1 MKKTSKLALISLLA
15 AISLTACG
23 GKESSKPSS
32 TPTNNT
38 GNSQTPS
45 KPSTPTN
52 NTGNSQTPSK
62 PSTPSTP
69 APKPSY
75 AITATEG
82 EGYKVEGLPETAKE
96 GETVTFTLT
105 LDQGKEADSVK
116 VGDVDCTLNDD
127 GSYSFTMPGEAV
139 NVAVTVKNK
148 KFKINSIYFDSGMS
162 YYNPTLSFNVGD
174 EFEFGQKV
182 DFTLSSASSSFYAST
197 LGREAIFIN
206 DEVIDLGSLGLSGSV
221 TTVDN
226 LSFTMPA
233 EDVDIY
239 VMPKAVDMTS
249 GDADKRINK
258 IVIDE
263 APSGIKVFSSEK
275 FLYDSTYNY
284 VFNSL
289 YVARTDSYI
298 VTKVSY
304 KADNVSEWTEL
315 ALSMTW
321 TDNISFISLSNL
333 NRGTVTGDL
342 HLKIEGKKVASH
354 KLTIVNGDVVTFNK
368 QPAATYVE
376 GDPVSLSFTGVDA
389 NKVIKYDIQG
399 ATNTAYS
406 TDTNIQFNMPGN
418 DVTITFSATDKGKIT
433 FETIEGVESAVAKD
447 SSYSSFANEITS
459 AYPGAILYVFATP
472 KAGYTITAAYIN
484 GDKEHKVTMG
494 NYDTCFKLT
503 MPESG
508 DALIGFEVE
517 KNGSINIENTVGKD
531 ETITEVKYYSSSY
544 ASSTSEKT
552 YNGFGANADVY
563 MFVKVK
569 DGYSLGD
576 ATITN
581 NGTKTTCKL
590 TNSYNGSYYNFKMP
604 SDGSD
609 VSININVIKNG
620 TITVQVDS
628 TYVESTSLSKSNYSS
643 DNLANNAIGAGET
656 FYVFVK
662 MKEDASGYSLGQAQ
676 IQGKDDTAVDVQENY
691 GNTYYQFTMP
701 SDGSDVTIVISMV
714 KNGNITIAENADV
727 SESKISTGASWLQ
740 DASKANDFAPG
751 KKFYILAKP
760 VDGKL
765 VTKASMSDGTE
776 FKATEVEATYNYGDG
791 FSYFKFTMPK
801 NGVANISFTTADAKK
816 VTFDTVDGLTFSF
829 PSGATSG
836 TSFAVGEKVQVMAT
850 ANYGYTVKSLAIKD
864 HADVQVDKK
873 TDDNG
878 NTYYEFI
885 MPDYDV
891 TLTGS
896 VEASQVVTI
905 SVLGTK
911 MPSKAYA
918 VTIYVDGV
926 SSAPS
931 YSYNSG
937 KTDVS
942 MTWIV
947 GDTLTFTYTTSGCR
961 TDDDIYI
968 VITKTDG
975 SVKEIQMSAGSFN
988 YTATATLEADWSSI
1002 YFSVGSTLTTK

>member
-23 GKESSKPSS
+23 GSESSKPS
-32 TPTNNT
+32 
-38 GNSQTPS
+38 
-45 KPSTPTN
+45 STPTN

-75 AITATEG
+75 AITVTEG

-116 VGDVDCTLNDD
+116 AGDVDCTLNDD

-182 DFTLSSASSSFYAST
+182 DFTLSATNSNFYAST
-197 LGREAIFIN
+197 LGREAIYIN
-206 DEVIDLGSLGLSGSV
+206 DEVIDLGSLGLSNQV

-233 EDVDIY
+233 KDVDIY

-263 APSGIKVFSSEK
+263 APSEIKVFSSEK

-321 TDNISFISLSNL
+321 TDNISYISLSNL

-354 KLTIVNGDVVTFNK
+354 KLTIVNGDVVTFTK

-389 NKVIKYDIQG
+389 DKVIKYDIQG
-399 ATNTAYS
+399 AENTAYS

-433 FETIEGVESAVAKD
+433 FETVEGVESAVAKD
-447 SSYSSFANEITS
+447 SAYSYYANEITS
-459 AYPGAILYVFATP
+459 AYPGAILYVYATP

-581 NGTKTTCKL
+581 NGTKITCKL

-609 VSININVIKNG
+609 VSININVIQNG

-662 MKEDASGYSLGQAQ
+662 MKEDVSGYSLGQAQ

-714 KNGNITIAENADV
+714 KNGNITIAENAGV

-740 DASKANDFAPG
+740 DASKTDDFAPG

-801 NGVANISFTTADAKK
+801 TGVANISFTTADAKK

-850 ANYGYTVKSLAIKD
+850 ASYGYTVKSLAIKD

-918 VTIYVDGV
+918 VTINVNGV

-931 YSYNSG
+931 YSYYDSG

-942 MTWIV
+942 ITWIV
-947 GDTLTFTYTTSGCR
+947 GDSLSFTYTTSDYR
-961 TDDDIYI
+961 TDDDMYV

-975 SVKEIQMSAGSFN
+975 SVKEVQMSGGSFN
-988 YTATATLEADWSSI
+988 YSATATLEADWASI

>member
-23 GKESSKPSS
+23 GNESSKPSS

-38 GNSQTPS
+38 GNSQTP
-45 KPSTPTN
+45 T
-52 NTGNSQTPSK
+52 K

-69 APKPSY
+69 EPKPSY

-82 EGYKVEGLPETAKE
+82 EGYKIEGLPETAKE
-96 GETVTFTLT
+96 GETVTFTLA

-116 VGDVDCTLNDD
+116 AGDVDCTLNDD

-162 YYNPTLSFNVGD
+162 YYNPTLSFSVGD

-182 DFTLSSASSSFYAST
+182 DFTLSAASSDFYAST
-197 LGREAIFIN
+197 LGREAIYIN
-206 DEVIDLGSLGLSGSV
+206 DAVIDLGSLGLSGSV

-321 TDNISFISLSNL
+321 TDNISFISLINL

-354 KLTIVNGDVVTFNK
+354 KLTIVNGDVVTFAK

-376 GDPVSLSFTGVDA
+376 GDSVSLSFTGVDA

-399 ATNTAYS
+399 AENTASS
-406 TDTNIQFNMPGN
+406 TATNIIFEMPGN

-447 SSYSSFANEITS
+447 SAYSYYANEITS
-459 AYPGAILYVFATP
+459 AYPGAILYVYATP
-472 KAGYTITAAYIN
+472 KAGYTITAAYLN

-517 KNGSINIENTVGKD
+517 KNGSINLENKVGKD

-581 NGTKTTCKL
+581 NGTNTTCKV
-590 TNSYNGSYYNFKMP
+590 TNSYSGSYYNFK
-604 SDGSD
+604 
-609 VSININVIKNG
+609 
-620 TITVQVDS
+620 
-628 TYVESTSLSKSNYSS
+628 
-643 DNLANNAIGAGET
+643 
-656 FYVFVK
+656 
-662 MKEDASGYSLGQAQ
+662 
-676 IQGKDDTAVDVQENY
+676 
-691 GNTYYQFTMP
+691 MP

-714 KNGNITIAENADV
+714 KNGNITIAENAGV
-727 SESKISTGASWLQ
+727 SESKISNGASWLQ
-740 DASKANDFAPG
+740 DASKADDFAPG

-776 FKATEVEATYNYGDG
+776 FKATEVEATYNYADG

-801 NGVANISFTTADAKK
+801 TGVANISFTTADAKK

-850 ANYGYTVKSLAIKD
+850 AGYGYTVKSLAIKD
-864 HADVQVDKK
+864 HADVKVDKK

-878 NTYYEFI
+878 NTYYEFV

-891 TLTGS
+891 TLTGT
-896 VEASQVVTI
+896 VEAGQVVTL

-911 MPSKAYA
+911 MPSKAHA

-931 YSYNSG
+931 YSYDSG

-942 MTWIV
+942 IGWIV
-947 GDTLTFTYTTSGCR
+947 GDTLKFTYTTSDYR

-975 SVKEIQMSAGSFN
+975 SVKEIQMSAGYYN
-988 YTATATLEADWSSI
+988 YTATATLEADWASI

>member
-1 MKKTSKLALISLLA
+1 MKKTSKLAIISLLA

-23 GKESSKPSS
+23 GQESSKPSS
-32 TPTNNT
+32 IPTNNT
-38 GNSQTPS
+38 GNSQIPS
-45 KPSTPTN
+45 
-52 NTGNSQTPSK
+52 
-62 PSTPSTP
+62 
-69 APKPSY
+69 KPSY

-82 EGYKVEGLPETAKE
+82 EGYKIEGLPKTAKE

-116 VGDVDCTLNDD
+116 AGDVDCTLNDD
-127 GSYSFTMPGEAV
+127 GSYSFTMPGKAV

-162 YYNPTLSFNVGD
+162 YYSPTLSFSVGD

-182 DFTLSSASSSFYAST
+182 DFTLSATNSSFYPST
-197 LGREAIFIN
+197 LGREAIYIN
-206 DEVIDLGSLGLSGSV
+206 DEVIDLGSLGLSNQV
-221 TTVDN
+221 TIVDN

-239 VMPKAVDMTS
+239 VMPKAVDMTY

-263 APSGIKVFSSEK
+263 APSEIKVFSSEK

-354 KLTIVNGDVVTFNK
+354 KLTIVNGDVVTFTK

-399 ATNTAYS
+399 AENTASS
-406 TDTNIQFNMPGN
+406 TATNIIFEMPGN

-447 SSYSSFANEITS
+447 SSYSYYANVITS
-459 AYPGAILYVFATP
+459 ANPGDTLYVFATA

-484 GDKEHKVTMG
+484 GDKENKVTMG
-494 NYDTCFKLT
+494 TYDTCFKLT

-552 YNGFGANADVY
+552 SNGFGANADVY

-581 NGTKTTCKL
+581 NGTKTTCKV
-590 TNSYNGSYYNFKMP
+590 TNSFNGSYYNFKMP

-620 TITVQVDS
+620 TITVQADS

-662 MKEDASGYSLGQAQ
+662 MKEDVSGYSLGQAQ

-714 KNGNITIAENADV
+714 KNGNITIAENAGV

-801 NGVANISFTTADAKK
+801 TGVANISFTTADAKK
-816 VTFDTVDGLTFSF
+816 VTFDTVVGLTFSF
-829 PSGATSG
+829 RSDATSG

-850 ANYGYTVKSLAIKD
+850 AGYGYTVKSLAIKD

-891 TLTGS
+891 TLTGT
-896 VEASQVVTI
+896 VEAGQVVTL

-911 MPSKAYA
+911 MPSKAHA
-918 VTIYVDGV
+918 VTINVNGV

-931 YSYNSG
+931 YSYDSG

-942 MTWIV
+942 ITWIV
-947 GDTLTFTYTTSGCR
+947 GDTLTFTYTTIDYR
-961 TDDDIYI
+961 TDDDMYV
-968 VITKTDG
+968 VITKKDG
-975 SVKEIQMSAGSFN
+975 SVKEIQMVGGYYN
-988 YTATATLEADWSSI
+988 YSATATLEADWASI

>member
-1 MKKTSKLALISLLA
+1 MKKTSKLAIISLLA

-23 GKESSKPSS
+23 GQESSKPSS

-38 GNSQTPS
+38 GS
-45 KPSTPTN
+45 
-52 NTGNSQTPSK
+52 SQTPSK

-69 APKPSY
+69 EPKPSY

-82 EGYKVEGLPETAKE
+82 EGYKIEGLPQTAKE

-116 VGDVDCTLNDD
+116 AGDVDCTLNDD
-127 GSYSFTMPGEAV
+127 GSYSFTMPGKAV

-162 YYNPTLSFNVGD
+162 YYSPTLSFSVGD

-182 DFTLSSASSSFYAST
+182 DFSLSAANSNFYAST
-197 LGREAIFIN
+197 LGREAIYIN
-206 DEVIDLGSLGLSGSV
+206 DEVIDLGSLGLSGQL

-263 APSGIKVFSSEK
+263 APSEIKVFFSEK

-354 KLTIVNGDVVTFNK
+354 KLTIVNGDVVTFAK

-389 NKVIKYDIQG
+389 DKVIKYDIQG
-399 ATNTAYS
+399 AENTASS
-406 TDTNIQFNMPGN
+406 TATNIIFEMPGN

-447 SSYSSFANEITS
+447 SSYSYYANEITS
-459 AYPGAILYVFATP
+459 AYPGAILYVYATA

-484 GDKEHKVTMG
+484 GDKENKVTMG
-494 NYDTCFKLT
+494 TYDTCLKLT

-517 KNGSINIENTVGKD
+517 KNGSINIENKVGKD
-531 ETITEVKYYSSSY
+531 ENITEIKYYSSSY

-552 YNGFGANADVY
+552 NNGFGANADVY

-581 NGTKTTCKL
+581 SGTSTTCKV
-590 TNSYNGSYYNFKMP
+590 TNSFNGSYYNFKMP

-609 VSININVIKNG
+609 VSININVIQNG

-662 MKEDASGYSLGQAQ
+662 MKEDVSGYSLGKAQ

-714 KNGNITIAENADV
+714 KNGNITIAENAGV

-850 ANYGYTVKSLAIKD
+850 ASYGYTVKSLAIKD

-873 TDDNG
+873 IDDNG
-878 NTYYEFI
+878 NTYYEFV

-911 MPSKAYA
+911 MPSKAHA
-918 VTIYVDGV
+918 VTINVNGV

-931 YSYNSG
+931 YSYDSG

-942 MTWIV
+942 ITWIV
-947 GDTLTFTYTTSGCR
+947 GDTLKFTYTTSDYR

-975 SVKEIQMSAGSFN
+975 SVKEIQMSAGYYN
-988 YTATATLEADWSSI
+988 YTATATLEADWASI

>member
-1 MKKTSKLALISLLA
+1 MKKTSKLAIISLLA

-38 GNSQTPS
+38 GSSQTPS
-45 KPSTPTN
+45 
-52 NTGNSQTPSK
+52 
-62 PSTPSTP
+62 
-69 APKPSY
+69 KPSY

-82 EGYKVEGLPETAKE
+82 EGYKIEGLPQTAKE

-116 VGDVDCTLNDD
+116 AGDVDCTLNDD

-182 DFTLSSASSSFYAST
+182 DFTLSAANSSFYPST
-197 LGREAIFIN
+197 LGREAIYIN
-206 DEVIDLGSLGLSGSV
+206 DEVIDLGSLGLSDSV

-249 GDADKRINK
+249 GDADKRTNK

-263 APSGIKVFSSEK
+263 APSEIKVFSSEK

-304 KADNVSEWTEL
+304 KADNVAEWTEL

-354 KLTIVNGDVVTFNK
+354 KLTIVNGDVVTFAK

-399 ATNTAYS
+399 AENTASS
-406 TDTNIQFNMPGN
+406 TATNIIFEMPGN

-447 SSYSSFANEITS
+447 SSYSYYANVITS
-459 AYPGAILYVFATP
+459 ANPGDTLYVFATA

-484 GDKEHKVTMG
+484 GDKENKVTMG
-494 NYDTCFKLT
+494 TYDTCFKLT

-552 YNGFGANADVY
+552 SNGFGANADVY

-581 NGTKTTCKL
+581 NGTKTTCKV
-590 TNSYNGSYYNFKMP
+590 TNSFNGSYYNFKMP

-620 TITVQVDS
+620 TITVQADS

-662 MKEDASGYSLGQAQ
+662 MKEDVSGYSLGQAQ

-714 KNGNITIAENADV
+714 KMET
-727 SESKISTGASWLQ
+727 
-740 DASKANDFAPG
+740 
-751 KKFYILAKP
+751 
-760 VDGKL
+760 
-765 VTKASMSDGTE
+765 
-776 FKATEVEATYNYGDG
+776 
-791 FSYFKFTMPK
+791 
-801 NGVANISFTTADAKK
+801 
-816 VTFDTVDGLTFSF
+816 
-829 PSGATSG
+829 
-836 TSFAVGEKVQVMAT
+836 
-850 ANYGYTVKSLAIKD
+850 
-864 HADVQVDKK
+864 
-873 TDDNG
+873 
-878 NTYYEFI
+878 
-885 MPDYDV
+885 
-891 TLTGS
+891 
-896 VEASQVVTI
+896 
-905 SVLGTK
+905 
-911 MPSKAYA
+911 
-918 VTIYVDGV
+918 
-926 SSAPS
+926 
-931 YSYNSG
+931 
-937 KTDVS
+937 
-942 MTWIV
+942 
-947 GDTLTFTYTTSGCR
+947 
-961 TDDDIYI
+961 
-968 VITKTDG
+968 
-975 SVKEIQMSAGSFN
+975 
-988 YTATATLEADWSSI
+988 
-1002 YFSVGSTLTTK
+1002 

>member
-23 GKESSKPSS
+23 GSESSKPSS

-38 GNSQTPS
+38 GNSQTP
-45 KPSTPTN
+45 
-52 NTGNSQTPSK
+52 GK

-69 APKPSY
+69 EPKPSY

-82 EGYKVEGLPETAKE
+82 EGYKIEGLPETAKE

-116 VGDVDCTLNDD
+116 AGDVDCTLNDD

-139 NVAVTVKNK
+139 NVAITVKNK

-162 YYNPTLSFNVGD
+162 YYSPTLSFNVGD

-182 DFTLSSASSSFYAST
+182 DFTLSAANSSFYAST
-197 LGREAIFIN
+197 LGREAIYIN
-206 DEVIDLGSLGLSGSV
+206 DEVIDLGSLGLSGQV

-263 APSGIKVFSSEK
+263 APSEIKVFSSEK

-354 KLTIVNGDVVTFNK
+354 TLTIVNGDVVTFTK

-399 ATNTAYS
+399 AENTASS
-406 TDTNIQFNMPGN
+406 TATNIIFEMPGN

-447 SSYSSFANEITS
+447 SAYSYYANEITS
-459 AYPGAILYVFATP
+459 ANPGAILYVFATA

-517 KNGSINIENTVGKD
+517 KNGSINLENKVGKD

-581 NGTKTTCKL
+581 NGTNTTCKV
-590 TNSYNGSYYNFKMP
+590 TNSFNGSYYNFKMP

-609 VSININVIKNG
+609 VSININVIQNG
-620 TITVQVDS
+620 TITVQADS

-662 MKEDASGYSLGQAQ
+662 MKEDVSGYSLGQAQ

-714 KNGNITIAENADV
+714 KNGNITIAENAGV
-727 SESKISTGASWLQ
+727 SEFKISTGASWSQ
-740 DASKANDFAPG
+740 DASKADDFAPG

-776 FKATEVEATYNYGDG
+776 FKATEVEATYNFDDG

-850 ANYGYTVKSLAIKD
+850 ASYGYTVKSLAIKD

-873 TDDNG
+873 TDDSG

-891 TLTGS
+891 TLTGT
-896 VEASQVVTI
+896 VEAGQVVSI

-911 MPSKAYA
+911 MPSKAHA
-918 VTIYVDGV
+918 VTINVDGV

-931 YSYNSG
+931 YSYASG

-942 MTWIV
+942 IGWIV
-947 GDTLTFTYTTSGCR
+947 GDTLKFTYTTSDYR

-975 SVKEIQMSAGSFN
+975 SVKEVQMSAGYYN
-988 YTATATLEADWSSI
+988 YTATATLEADWASI

>member
-45 KPSTPTN
+45 KPSTP
-52 NTGNSQTPSK
+52 STPAPK

-105 LDQGKEADSVK
+105 LDQGKEVDSVK
-116 VGDVDCTLNDD
+116 AGDVDCTLNDD

-182 DFTLSSASSSFYAST
+182 DFTLSAAGSNFYAST

-354 KLTIVNGDVVTFNK
+354 KLTIVNGDVVTFTK

-399 ATNTAYS
+399 AENTAYS
-406 TDTNIQFNMPGN
+406 TATNIQFNMPGN
-418 DVTITFSATDKGKIT
+418 DVTIIFSATDKGKIT

-447 SSYSSFANEITS
+447 SAYSYYANEITS
-459 AYPGAILYVFATP
+459 ANPGAILYVYATP

-484 GDKEHKVTMG
+484 GDKENKVTMG

-581 NGTKTTCKL
+581 NGTETTCKV

-714 KNGNITIAENADV
+714 KNGNITIAENAGV
-727 SESKISTGASWLQ
+727 SESKISTGASWSQ
-740 DASKANDFAPG
+740 DASKADDFAPG

-918 VTIYVDGV
+918 VTINVNGV

-931 YSYNSG
+931 YSYYDSG

-942 MTWIV
+942 ITWIV
-947 GDTLTFTYTTSGCR
+947 GDSLSFTYTTSDYR
-961 TDDDIYI
+961 TDDDMYV

-975 SVKEIQMSAGSFN
+975 TVKEVQMTAGYYN
-988 YTATATLEADWSSI
+988 YSATATLEADWASI

>member
-1 MKKTSKLALISLLA
+1 M
-15 AISLTACG
+15 
-23 GKESSKPSS
+23 
-32 TPTNNT
+32 
-38 GNSQTPS
+38 
-45 KPSTPTN
+45 
-52 NTGNSQTPSK
+52 
-62 PSTPSTP
+62 
-69 APKPSY
+69 
-75 AITATEG
+75 
-82 EGYKVEGLPETAKE
+82 
-96 GETVTFTLT
+96 
-105 LDQGKEADSVK
+105 
-116 VGDVDCTLNDD
+116 
-127 GSYSFTMPGEAV
+127 
-139 NVAVTVKNK
+139 
-148 KFKINSIYFDSGMS
+148 
-162 YYNPTLSFNVGD
+162 
-174 EFEFGQKV
+174 
-182 DFTLSSASSSFYAST
+182 
-197 LGREAIFIN
+197 
-206 DEVIDLGSLGLSGSV
+206 
-221 TTVDN
+221 
-226 LSFTMPA
+226 
-233 EDVDIY
+233 
-239 VMPKAVDMTS
+239 
-249 GDADKRINK
+249 
-258 IVIDE
+258 
-263 APSGIKVFSSEK
+263 
-275 FLYDSTYNY
+275 
-284 VFNSL
+284 
-289 YVARTDSYI
+289 
-298 VTKVSY
+298 
-304 KADNVSEWTEL
+304 
-315 ALSMTW
+315 
-321 TDNISFISLSNL
+321 
-333 NRGTVTGDL
+333 
-342 HLKIEGKKVASH
+342 
-354 KLTIVNGDVVTFNK
+354 
-368 QPAATYVE
+368 
-376 GDPVSLSFTGVDA
+376 SFTGVDA
-389 NKVIKYDIQG
+389 DKVIKYDIQG
-399 ATNTAYS
+399 AENTASS
-406 TDTNIQFNMPGN
+406 TATNIIFEMPGN

-447 SSYSSFANEITS
+447 SSYSYYANVITS
-459 AYPGAILYVFATP
+459 AYPGAILYVFATA

-484 GDKEHKVTMG
+484 GDKENKVTMG

-517 KNGSINIENTVGKD
+517 KNGSINIENKVGKD
-531 ETITEVKYYSSSY
+531 ENITEIKYYSSSY

-552 YNGFGANADVY
+552 YNCFGANADVY

-581 NGTKTTCKL
+581 NGTNTTCEV
-590 TNSYNGSYYNFKMP
+590 TNSYSGSYYNFKMP

-609 VSININVIKNG
+609 VSININVIQNG

-662 MKEDASGYSLGQAQ
+662 MKEDVSGYSLGQAQ
-676 IQGKDDTAVDVQENY
+676 IKGKDDTAVDVQENY

-714 KNGNITIAENADV
+714 KNGNITIAENAGV
-727 SESKISTGASWLQ
+727 SKSKISTGASWLQ

-850 ANYGYTVKSLAIKD
+850 AGYGYTVKSLAIKG

-891 TLTGS
+891 TLTGT

-911 MPSKAYA
+911 MPGKAYA
-918 VTIYVDGV
+918 VTINVNGV

-931 YSYNSG
+931 YSYASG

-942 MTWIV
+942 ITWIV
-947 GDTLTFTYTTSGCR
+947 GDTLSFTYTTSDYR
-961 TDDDIYI
+961 TDDDIYV
-968 VITKTDG
+968 VITKKMDQLKKFKCQQVTTTTQQLLLLKLIG
-975 SVKEIQMSAGSFN
+975 LLFTSV
-988 YTATATLEADWSSI
+988 
-1002 YFSVGSTLTTK
+1002 

>member
-1 MKKTSKLALISLLA
+1 MKKTSKLAIISLLA

-23 GKESSKPSS
+23 GQESSKPSS

-38 GNSQTPS
+38 GS
-45 KPSTPTN
+45 
-52 NTGNSQTPSK
+52 SQTPSK

-69 APKPSY
+69 EPKLSY

-82 EGYKVEGLPETAKE
+82 EGYKIEGLPQTAKE
-96 GETVTFTLT
+96 GEKVTFTLT

-116 VGDVDCTLNDD
+116 AGDVDCTLNDD

-162 YYNPTLSFNVGD
+162 YYSPTLSFSVGD

-182 DFTLSSASSSFYAST
+182 DFTLSAAGSSFYAST
-197 LGREAIFIN
+197 LGREAIYIN

-249 GDADKRINK
+249 GDADKRFNK

-263 APSGIKVFSSEK
+263 APSEIKVFSSEK

-354 KLTIVNGDVVTFNK
+354 KLTIVNGDVVTFAK

-389 NKVIKYDIQG
+389 DKVIKYDIQG
-399 ATNTAYS
+399 AENTASS
-406 TDTNIQFNMPGN
+406 TATNIIFEMPGN

-447 SSYSSFANEITS
+447 SSYSYYANEITS
-459 AYPGAILYVFATP
+459 ANPGAILYVFATA

-494 NYDTCFKLT
+494 TYDTCFKLT

-517 KNGSINIENTVGKD
+517 KNGSINIENKVGKD
-531 ETITEVKYYSSSY
+531 ENITEIKYYSSSY

-552 YNGFGANADVY
+552 NNGFGANADVY

-581 NGTKTTCKL
+581 NGTSTTCKV
-590 TNSYNGSYYNFKMP
+590 TNSYSGSYYNFKMP

-609 VSININVIKNG
+609 VSININVIQNG

-662 MKEDASGYSLGQAQ
+662 MKEDVSGYSLGQAQ
-676 IQGKDDTAVDVQENY
+676 IKGKDDTAVDVQENY

-714 KNGNITIAENADV
+714 KNGNITIAENAGV

-801 NGVANISFTTADAKK
+801 NGVANISFTTADTKK

-850 ANYGYTVKSLAIKD
+850 AGYGYTVKSLAIKD

-878 NTYYEFI
+878 NTYYEFV
-885 MPDYDV
+885 MPDQDV

-918 VTIYVDGV
+918 VTINVNGV

-931 YSYNSG
+931 YSYASG

-942 MTWIV
+942 ITWIV
-947 GDTLTFTYTTSGCR
+947 GDTLTFTYTTSDYR
-961 TDDDIYI
+961 TDDDIYV

-975 SVKEIQMSAGSFN
+975 SVKEIQMSAGYYN
-988 YTATATLEADWSSI
+988 YSATATLEADWASI

>member
-1 MKKTSKLALISLLA
+1 MKKTSKLVIISLLA

-23 GKESSKPSS
+23 GNESSKPLS

-38 GNSQTPS
+38 GSSQTPS
-45 KPSTPTN
+45 KPS
-52 NTGNSQTPSK
+52 
-62 PSTPSTP
+62 
-69 APKPSY
+69 Y
-75 AITATEG
+75 AIKATEG
-82 EGYKVEGLPETAKE
+82 EGYKIEELPKTAKE

-116 VGDVDCTLNDD
+116 AGDVDCTLNDD

-182 DFTLSSASSSFYAST
+182 DFTLSAANSSFYPST
-197 LGREAIFIN
+197 LGREAIYIN
-206 DEVIDLGSLGLSGSV
+206 DEVIDLGSLGLSDSV

-249 GDADKRINK
+249 GDADKRVNK

-263 APSGIKVFSSEK
+263 APSEIKVFSSEK

-354 KLTIVNGDVVTFNK
+354 KLTIVNGDVVTFTK

-389 NKVIKYDIQG
+389 DKVIKYDIQG
-399 ATNTAYS
+399 AENTASS
-406 TDTNIQFNMPGN
+406 TATNIIFEMPGN

-447 SSYSSFANEITS
+447 SSYSYYANEITS
-459 AYPGAILYVFATP
+459 ANPGDTLYVFATA

-484 GDKEHKVTMG
+484 GDKENKVTMG
-494 NYDTCFKLT
+494 TYDTCFKLT

-517 KNGSINIENTVGKD
+517 KNGSINIENIVGKD

-552 YNGFGANADVY
+552 SNGFGANADVY

-581 NGTKTTCKL
+581 NGTKTTCKV
-590 TNSYNGSYYNFKMP
+590 TNSFNGSYYNFKMP

-620 TITVQVDS
+620 TITVQADS

-662 MKEDASGYSLGQAQ
+662 MKEDVSGYSLGQAQ

-714 KNGNITIAENADV
+714 KNGNITIAENAGV

-801 NGVANISFTTADAKK
+801 TGVANISFTTADAKK
-816 VTFDTVDGLTFSF
+816 VTFDTVVGLTFSF
-829 PSGATSG
+829 RSGATSG

-850 ANYGYTVKSLAIKD
+850 AGYGYTVKSLAIKD
-864 HADVQVDKK
+864 HADVQFDKK

-891 TLTGS
+891 TLTGT
-896 VEASQVVTI
+896 VEAGQVVTI

-911 MPSKAYA
+911 MPSKAHA
-918 VTIYVDGV
+918 VTINVNGV

-931 YSYNSG
+931 YSYDSG

-942 MTWIV
+942 ITWIV
-947 GDTLTFTYTTSGCR
+947 GDTLTFTYTTIDYR
-961 TDDDIYI
+961 TDDDMYV
-968 VITKTDG
+968 VITKKDG
-975 SVKEIQMSAGSFN
+975 SVKEIQMVGGYYN
-988 YTATATLEADWSSI
+988 YSATATLEADWASI

>member
-1 MKKTSKLALISLLA
+1 MKKTSKLAIISLLA

-23 GKESSKPSS
+23 GQESSKPSS

-45 KPSTPTN
+45 KPSTP
-52 NTGNSQTPSK
+52 
-62 PSTPSTP
+62 STPE
-69 APKPSY
+69 PKPSY

-82 EGYKVEGLPETAKE
+82 EGYKIEGLPKTAKE

-105 LDQGKEADSVK
+105 LDQGKEANSVK
-116 VGDVDCTLNDD
+116 AGDVDCTLNDD

-162 YYNPTLSFNVGD
+162 YYNPTLSFSVGD

-182 DFTLSSASSSFYAST
+182 DFTLTAANSNFYAST
-197 LGREAIFIN
+197 LGREAIYIN

-249 GDADKRINK
+249 GDADKRVNK

-263 APSGIKVFSSEK
+263 APSEIKVFSSEK

-284 VFNSL
+284 VFNNL

-354 KLTIVNGDVVTFNK
+354 KLTIVNGDVVTFAK

-389 NKVIKYDIQG
+389 DKVIKYDIQG
-399 ATNTAYS
+399 AENTASS
-406 TDTNIQFNMPGN
+406 TATNIIFEMPGN

-447 SSYSSFANEITS
+447 SAYSYNANEITS
-459 AYPGAILYVFATP
+459 AYPGAILYVYATP

-517 KNGSINIENTVGKD
+517 KNGSINLENKVGKD

-576 ATITN
+576 AIITN
-581 NGTKTTCKL
+581 NGTSTTCKV
-590 TNSYNGSYYNFKMP
+590 TNSFNGSYYNFK
-604 SDGSD
+604 
-609 VSININVIKNG
+609 
-620 TITVQVDS
+620 
-628 TYVESTSLSKSNYSS
+628 
-643 DNLANNAIGAGET
+643 
-656 FYVFVK
+656 
-662 MKEDASGYSLGQAQ
+662 
-676 IQGKDDTAVDVQENY
+676 
-691 GNTYYQFTMP
+691 MP

-714 KNGNITIAENADV
+714 KNGNITIAENAGV

-801 NGVANISFTTADAKK
+801 TGVANISFTTADAKK

-850 ANYGYTVKSLAIKD
+850 AGYGYTVKSLAIKD

-878 NTYYEFI
+878 NTYYEFV

-891 TLTGS
+891 TLTGT
-896 VEASQVVTI
+896 VEAGQVVTL

-911 MPSKAYA
+911 MPSKAHT

-931 YSYNSG
+931 YSYDSG

-942 MTWIV
+942 IGWIV
-947 GDTLTFTYTTSGCR
+947 GDTLKFTYTTSDYR

-975 SVKEIQMSAGSFN
+975 SVKEIKMSGGYYN
-988 YTATATLEADWSSI
+988 YTATATLEADWASI

>member
-1 MKKTSKLALISLLA
+1 MLA

-23 GKESSKPSS
+23 GNESSKPSS

-38 GNSQTPS
+38 GSSQTPS
-45 KPSTPTN
+45 KPS
-52 NTGNSQTPSK
+52 
-62 PSTPSTP
+62 
-69 APKPSY
+69 Y
-75 AITATEG
+75 AIKATEG
-82 EGYKVEGLPETAKE
+82 EGYKIEELPKTAKE

-116 VGDVDCTLNDD
+116 AGDVDCTLNDD
-127 GSYSFTMPGEAV
+127 GSYSFTMPGKAV

-182 DFTLSSASSSFYAST
+182 DFTLNATNSSFYPST
-197 LGREAIFIN
+197 LGREAIYIN
-206 DEVIDLGSLGLSGSV
+206 DEVIDLGSLGLSDQV

-249 GDADKRINK
+249 GDADKRVNK

-263 APSGIKVFSSEK
+263 APSEIKVFSSEK

-354 KLTIVNGDVVTFNK
+354 KLTIVNGDVVTFAK

-389 NKVIKYDIQG
+389 DKVIKYDIQG
-399 ATNTAYS
+399 AENTASS
-406 TDTNIQFNMPGN
+406 TATNIIFEMPGN

-447 SSYSSFANEITS
+447 SSYSYYANVITS
-459 AYPGAILYVFATP
+459 ANPGDTLYVFATA

-484 GDKEHKVTMG
+484 GDKENKVTMG

-552 YNGFGANADVY
+552 SNGFGATADVY

-581 NGTKTTCKL
+581 KGTNTTCKV

-620 TITVQVDS
+620 TITVQADS

-662 MKEDASGYSLGQAQ
+662 MKEDVSGYSLGQAQ

-714 KNGNITIAENADV
+714 KNGNITIAENAGV

-850 ANYGYTVKSLAIKD
+850 AGYGYTVKSLAIKD

-891 TLTGS
+891 TLTGT
-896 VEASQVVTI
+896 VEAGQVVTI

-911 MPSKAYA
+911 MPSKAHA
-918 VTIYVDGV
+918 VTINVNGV

-931 YSYNSG
+931 YSYDSG

-942 MTWIV
+942 ITWIV
-947 GDTLTFTYTTSGCR
+947 GDTLTFTYTTSDYR
-961 TDDDIYI
+961 TDDDIYV

-975 SVKEIQMSAGSFN
+975 SVKEIQMSAGYYN
-988 YTATATLEADWSSI
+988 YSATATLEADWASI

>member
-23 GKESSKPSS
+23 GSESSKPSS

-38 GNSQTPS
+38 GSSQTP
-45 KPSTPTN
+45 T
-52 NTGNSQTPSK
+52 K

-69 APKPSY
+69 EPKPSY
-75 AITATEG
+75 AVTATEG

-116 VGDVDCTLNDD
+116 AGDVDCTLNDD
-127 GSYSFTMPGEAV
+127 GSYSFTMPGKAV

-182 DFTLSSASSSFYAST
+182 DFTLSATNSNFYAST
-197 LGREAIFIN
+197 LGREAIYIN

-249 GDADKRINK
+249 GDADKKINK

-263 APSGIKVFSSEK
+263 APSEIKVFSSEK

-321 TDNISFISLSNL
+321 TDNISYISLSNL

-354 KLTIVNGDVVTFNK
+354 KLTIVNSDVVTFAK

-399 ATNTAYS
+399 AENTASS
-406 TDTNIQFNMPGN
+406 TATNIIFEMPGN

-447 SSYSSFANEITS
+447 SAYSYYANEITS
-459 AYPGAILYVFATP
+459 AYPGAILYVYATP

-517 KNGSINIENTVGKD
+517 KNGSINLENKVGKD

-581 NGTKTTCKL
+581 NGTNTTCKV
-590 TNSYNGSYYNFKMP
+590 TNSYSGSYYNFK
-604 SDGSD
+604 
-609 VSININVIKNG
+609 
-620 TITVQVDS
+620 
-628 TYVESTSLSKSNYSS
+628 
-643 DNLANNAIGAGET
+643 
-656 FYVFVK
+656 
-662 MKEDASGYSLGQAQ
+662 
-676 IQGKDDTAVDVQENY
+676 
-691 GNTYYQFTMP
+691 MP

-714 KNGNITIAENADV
+714 KNGNITIAENAGV
-727 SESKISTGASWLQ
+727 SESKISNGASWLQ
-740 DASKANDFAPG
+740 DASKADDFAPG

-776 FKATEVEATYNYGDG
+776 FKATEVEATYNYADG

-801 NGVANISFTTADAKK
+801 TGVANISFTTADAKK

-850 ANYGYTVKSLAIKD
+850 AGYGYTVKSLAIKD
-864 HADVQVDKK
+864 HADVKVDKK

-878 NTYYEFI
+878 NTYYEFV

-891 TLTGS
+891 TLTGT
-896 VEASQVVTI
+896 VEAGQVVTL

-911 MPSKAYA
+911 MPSKAHA

-931 YSYNSG
+931 YSYDSG

-942 MTWIV
+942 IGWIV
-947 GDTLTFTYTTSGCR
+947 GDTLKFTYTTSDYR

-975 SVKEIQMSAGSFN
+975 SVKEIQMSAGYYN
-988 YTATATLEADWSSI
+988 YTATATLEADWASI

>member
-23 GKESSKPSS
+23 GSESSKPSS

-38 GNSQTPS
+38 GSSQTP
-45 KPSTPTN
+45 
-52 NTGNSQTPSK
+52 GK

-69 APKPSY
+69 ESKPSY

-82 EGYKVEGLPETAKE
+82 EGYKIEGLPETAKE

-116 VGDVDCTLNDD
+116 AGDVDCTLNDD
-127 GSYSFTMPGEAV
+127 GSYSFTMPGKAV

-182 DFTLSSASSSFYAST
+182 DFTLSAANSDFYAST
-197 LGREAIFIN
+197 LGREAIYIN
-206 DEVIDLGSLGLSGSV
+206 DEVIDLGSLGLSGQV

-249 GDADKRINK
+249 GDADKKINK

-263 APSGIKVFSSEK
+263 APSEIKVFSSEK

-354 KLTIVNGDVVTFNK
+354 KLTIVNGDVVTFAK

-399 ATNTAYS
+399 AENTASS
-406 TDTNIQFNMPGN
+406 TATNIIFEMPGN

-447 SSYSSFANEITS
+447 SAYSYYANEITS
-459 AYPGAILYVFATP
+459 ANPGAILYVFATA

-517 KNGSINIENTVGKD
+517 KNGSINLENKVGKD

-581 NGTKTTCKL
+581 NGTKTTCKV
-590 TNSYNGSYYNFKMP
+590 TNSFNGSYYNFKMP

-620 TITVQVDS
+620 TITVQADS

-662 MKEDASGYSLGQAQ
+662 MKEDVSGYSLGQAQ
-676 IQGKDDTAVDVQENY
+676 IKGKDDTAVDVQENY

-714 KNGNITIAENADV
+714 KNGNITIAENAGV
-727 SESKISTGASWLQ
+727 SESKISTGASWSQ
-740 DASKANDFAPG
+740 DASKADDFAPG

-836 TSFAVGEKVQVMAT
+836 TSFTVGEKVQVMAT
-850 ANYGYTVKSLAIKD
+850 ASYGYTVKSLAIKD

-873 TDDNG
+873 TDDSG
-878 NTYYEFI
+878 NTYYEFV

-891 TLTGS
+891 TLTGT
-896 VEASQVVTI
+896 VEAGQVVSI

-918 VTIYVDGV
+918 VTINVDGV

-931 YSYNSG
+931 YSYASG

-942 MTWIV
+942 IGWIV
-947 GDTLTFTYTTSGCR
+947 GDTLKFTYTTSDYR

-975 SVKEIQMSAGSFN
+975 SVKEVQMSAGYYN
-988 YTATATLEADWSSI
+988 YSATATLESDSGKSD
-1002 YFSVGSTLTTK
+1002 STILTRE

>member
-1 MKKTSKLALISLLA
+1 MKKTSKLAIISLLA

-23 GKESSKPSS
+23 GQESSKPSS

-45 KPSTPTN
+45 KPSTP
-52 NTGNSQTPSK
+52 
-62 PSTPSTP
+62 STPE
-69 APKPSY
+69 PKPSY

-82 EGYKVEGLPETAKE
+82 EGYKIEGLPETAKE

-105 LDQGKEADSVK
+105 IDQGKEADSVK
-116 VGDVDCTLNDD
+116 AGDVDCTLNDD

-162 YYNPTLSFNVGD
+162 YYSPTLSFSVGD

-182 DFTLSSASSSFYAST
+182 DFTLSATNSNFYAST

-249 GDADKRINK
+249 GDADKRVNK

-263 APSGIKVFSSEK
+263 APSEIKVFSSEK

-354 KLTIVNGDVVTFNK
+354 KLTIVNGDVVTFAK

-389 NKVIKYDIQG
+389 DKVIKYDIQG
-399 ATNTAYS
+399 AENTASS
-406 TDTNIQFNMPGN
+406 TATNIIFEMPGN

-447 SSYSSFANEITS
+447 SSYSYYANEITS
-459 AYPGAILYVFATP
+459 ANPGAILYVFATA

-484 GDKEHKVTMG
+484 GDKENKVTMG
-494 NYDTCFKLT
+494 TYDTCFKLT

-517 KNGSINIENTVGKD
+517 KNGSINIENKVGKD
-531 ETITEVKYYSSSY
+531 ENITEIKYYSSSY

-552 YNGFGANADVY
+552 NNGFGANADVY

-581 NGTKTTCKL
+581 NGTNTTCKV
-590 TNSYNGSYYNFKMP
+590 TNSFNGSYYNFKMP

-609 VSININVIKNG
+609 VSININVIQNG

-662 MKEDASGYSLGQAQ
+662 MKEDVSGYSLGQAQ
-676 IQGKDDTAVDVQENY
+676 IQGKNDTAVDVQENY

-714 KNGNITIAENADV
+714 KNGNITIAENAGV

-850 ANYGYTVKSLAIKD
+850 AGYGYTVKSLAIKD
-864 HADVQVDKK
+864 HADVHVEKK

-891 TLTGS
+891 TLTGN
-896 VEASQVVTI
+896 VEASQVVTL

-918 VTIYVDGV
+918 VTINVNGV

-931 YSYNSG
+931 YSYSNSG

-942 MTWIV
+942 ITWIV
-947 GDTLTFTYTTSGCR
+947 GDTLTFTYTTTDYR
-961 TDDDIYI
+961 TDDDIYV
-968 VITKTDG
+968 VITKKDE
-975 SVKEIQMSAGSFN
+975 SVKEIQMSAGYYN
-988 YTATATLEADWSSI
+988 YSATATLEADWASI

>member
-1 MKKTSKLALISLLA
+1 MSA
-15 AISLTACG
+15 
-23 GKESSKPSS
+23 
-32 TPTNNT
+32 TNSN
-38 GNSQTPS
+38 
-45 KPSTPTN
+45 
-52 NTGNSQTPSK
+52 
-62 PSTPSTP
+62 
-69 APKPSY
+69 
-75 AITATEG
+75 
-82 EGYKVEGLPETAKE
+82 
-96 GETVTFTLT
+96 
-105 LDQGKEADSVK
+105 
-116 VGDVDCTLNDD
+116 
-127 GSYSFTMPGEAV
+127 
-139 NVAVTVKNK
+139 
-148 KFKINSIYFDSGMS
+148 
-162 YYNPTLSFNVGD
+162 
-174 EFEFGQKV
+174 
-182 DFTLSSASSSFYAST
+182 FYAST

-206 DEVIDLGSLGLSGSV
+206 DEVIDLGSLGLSNQV

-233 EDVDIY
+233 KDVDIY

-249 GDADKRINK
+249 GDADKRTNK

-263 APSGIKVFSSEK
+263 APLEIKVFSSEK

-354 KLTIVNGDVVTFNK
+354 KLTIVNGDVVTFTK

-389 NKVIKYDIQG
+389 DKVIKYDIQG
-399 ATNTAYS
+399 AENTASS
-406 TDTNIQFNMPGN
+406 TATNIIFEMPGN

-447 SSYSSFANEITS
+447 SAYSYYANEITS
-459 AYPGAILYVFATP
+459 AYPGAILYVYATP

-517 KNGSINIENTVGKD
+517 KNGSINLENKVGKD

-581 NGTKTTCKL
+581 NGTNTTCKV
-590 TNSYNGSYYNFKMP
+590 TNSYSGSYYNFKMP

-662 MKEDASGYSLGQAQ
+662 MKEDVSGYSLGQAQ

-714 KNGNITIAENADV
+714 KMET
-727 SESKISTGASWLQ
+727 
-740 DASKANDFAPG
+740 
-751 KKFYILAKP
+751 
-760 VDGKL
+760 
-765 VTKASMSDGTE
+765 
-776 FKATEVEATYNYGDG
+776 
-791 FSYFKFTMPK
+791 
-801 NGVANISFTTADAKK
+801 
-816 VTFDTVDGLTFSF
+816 
-829 PSGATSG
+829 
-836 TSFAVGEKVQVMAT
+836 
-850 ANYGYTVKSLAIKD
+850 
-864 HADVQVDKK
+864 
-873 TDDNG
+873 
-878 NTYYEFI
+878 
-885 MPDYDV
+885 
-891 TLTGS
+891 
-896 VEASQVVTI
+896 
-905 SVLGTK
+905 
-911 MPSKAYA
+911 
-918 VTIYVDGV
+918 
-926 SSAPS
+926 
-931 YSYNSG
+931 
-937 KTDVS
+937 
-942 MTWIV
+942 
-947 GDTLTFTYTTSGCR
+947 
-961 TDDDIYI
+961 
-968 VITKTDG
+968 
-975 SVKEIQMSAGSFN
+975 
-988 YTATATLEADWSSI
+988 
-1002 YFSVGSTLTTK
+1002 

>member
-1 MKKTSKLALISLLA
+1 MKKTSKLAIISLLA

-45 KPSTPTN
+45 KPSTP
-52 NTGNSQTPSK
+52 
-62 PSTPSTP
+62 STPE
-69 APKPSY
+69 PKPSY
-75 AITATEG
+75 AIKATEG
-82 EGYKVEGLPETAKE
+82 EGYKIEGLPQTAKE

-116 VGDVDCTLNDD
+116 AGDVDCTLNDD

-162 YYNPTLSFNVGD
+162 YYSPTLSFSVGD

-182 DFTLSSASSSFYAST
+182 DFTLSAAGSSFYAST
-197 LGREAIFIN
+197 LGREAIYIN

-249 GDADKRINK
+249 GDADKRVNK

-263 APSGIKVFSSEK
+263 APSEIKVFSSEK

-354 KLTIVNGDVVTFNK
+354 KLTIVNGDVVTFAK

-389 NKVIKYDIQG
+389 DKVIKYDIQG
-399 ATNTAYS
+399 AENTASS
-406 TDTNIQFNMPGN
+406 TATNIIFEMPGN

-447 SSYSSFANEITS
+447 YANVITS
-459 AYPGAILYVFATP
+459 AYPGAILYVYATA

-484 GDKEHKVTMG
+484 GDKENKVTMG

-517 KNGSINIENTVGKD
+517 KNGSINIENKVGKD
-531 ETITEVKYYSSSY
+531 ENITEIKYYSSSY

-581 NGTKTTCKL
+581 NGTNTTCKV
-590 TNSYNGSYYNFKMP
+590 TNSYSGSYYNFKMP

-609 VSININVIKNG
+609 VSISINVIQNG

-662 MKEDASGYSLGQAQ
+662 MKEDVSGYSLGQAQ
-676 IQGKDDTAVDVQENY
+676 IKGKDDTAVDVQENY

-714 KNGNITIAENADV
+714 KNGNITIAENAGV

-776 FKATEVEATYNYGDG
+776 FKATEVEATYNYDDG

-850 ANYGYTVKSLAIKD
+850 AGYGYTVKSLAIKD

-891 TLTGS
+891 TLTGN
-896 VEASQVVTI
+896 VEASQVVTL

-911 MPSKAYA
+911 MPSKAHA
-918 VTIYVDGV
+918 VTINVNGV

-931 YSYNSG
+931 YSYASG

-942 MTWIV
+942 ITWIV
-947 GDTLTFTYTTSGCR
+947 GDTLTFTYTTTDYR
-961 TDDDIYI
+961 TDDDIYV
-968 VITKTDG
+968 VITKKDG
-975 SVKEIQMSAGSFN
+975 SVKEIQMSAGYYN
-988 YTATATLEADWSSI
+988 YSATATLEADWASI

>member
-38 GNSQTPS
+38 GSSQM
-45 KPSTPTN
+45 
-52 NTGNSQTPSK
+52 PSK

-69 APKPSY
+69 EPKPSY

-82 EGYKVEGLPETAKE
+82 EGYKVEGLPKTAKE

-105 LDQGKEADSVK
+105 FDQGKEADSVK
-116 VGDVDCTLNDD
+116 AGDVDCTLNDD

-162 YYNPTLSFNVGD
+162 YYSPTLSFNVGD

-182 DFTLSSASSSFYAST
+182 DFTLSAATSSFYAST
-197 LGREAIFIN
+197 LGREAIYIN

-249 GDADKRINK
+249 GDADKRVNK

-263 APSGIKVFSSEK
+263 APSEIKVFSSEK

-354 KLTIVNGDVVTFNK
+354 KLTIVNGDVVTFAK

-399 ATNTAYS
+399 AENTASS
-406 TDTNIQFNMPGN
+406 TATNIIFEMPGN

-447 SSYSSFANEITS
+447 SAYSYYANEITS
-459 AYPGAILYVFATP
+459 AYPGAILYVYATP

-517 KNGSINIENTVGKD
+517 KNGSINLENKVGKD

-581 NGTKTTCKL
+581 NGTNTTCKV
-590 TNSYNGSYYNFKMP
+590 TNSYSGSYYNFKMP

-609 VSININVIKNG
+609 VSININVIRNG
-620 TITVQVDS
+620 TITVQADS

-662 MKEDASGYSLGQAQ
+662 MKEDVSGYSLGQAQ
-676 IQGKDDTAVDVQENY
+676 IQGKDNTAVDVQENY

-714 KNGNITIAENADV
+714 KNGNITIAENAGV

-740 DASKANDFAPG
+740 DAS
-751 KKFYILAKP
+751 
-760 VDGKL
+760 
-765 VTKASMSDGTE
+765 
-776 FKATEVEATYNYGDG
+776 KATEVEATYNYGDG

-801 NGVANISFTTADAKK
+801 TGVANISFTTADAKK

-850 ANYGYTVKSLAIKD
+850 AGYGYTVKSLAIKD

-896 VEASQVVTI
+896 VEASQVVTL

-911 MPSKAYA
+911 MPSKAHA
-918 VTIYVDGV
+918 VTINVNGV

-931 YSYNSG
+931 YSYDSG

-942 MTWIV
+942 ITWIV
-947 GDTLTFTYTTSGCR
+947 GDTLTFTYTTI
-961 TDDDIYI
+961 DYI
-968 VITKTDG
+968 
-975 SVKEIQMSAGSFN
+975 EQMM
-988 YTATATLEADWSSI
+988 I
-1002 YFSVGSTLTTK
+1002 CM

>member
-1 MKKTSKLALISLLA
+1 MKKTSKLAIISLLA

-23 GKESSKPSS
+23 GQESSKPSS

-45 KPSTPTN
+45 KPSTP
-52 NTGNSQTPSK
+52 
-62 PSTPSTP
+62 STPE
-69 APKPSY
+69 PKPSY

-82 EGYKVEGLPETAKE
+82 EGYKIEGLPQTAKE
-96 GETVTFTLT
+96 GEKVTFTLT

-116 VGDVDCTLNDD
+116 AGDVDCTLNDD
-127 GSYSFTMPGEAV
+127 GSYSFTMPGKAV

-162 YYNPTLSFNVGD
+162 YYSPTLSFSVGD

-182 DFTLSSASSSFYAST
+182 DFTLSAANSSFYPST
-197 LGREAIFIN
+197 LGREAIYIN
-206 DEVIDLGSLGLSGSV
+206 DEVIDLGSLGLSDSV

-249 GDADKRINK
+249 GDADKRVNK

-263 APSGIKVFSSEK
+263 APSEIKVFSSEK

-354 KLTIVNGDVVTFNK
+354 KLTIVNGDVVTFTK

-389 NKVIKYDIQG
+389 DKVIKYDIQG
-399 ATNTAYS
+399 AENTAYS
-406 TDTNIQFNMPGN
+406 TDTNIKFNMPGN

-447 SSYSSFANEITS
+447 SSYSYMANEITS
-459 AYPGAILYVFATP
+459 ANPGAILYVYATT

-494 NYDTCFKLT
+494 TYDTCFKLT

-517 KNGSINIENTVGKD
+517 KNGSINIENKVGKD

-552 YNGFGANADVY
+552 NNGFGATADVY

-581 NGTKTTCKL
+581 KGTNTTCKV

-609 VSININVIKNG
+609 VSININVIQNG

-662 MKEDASGYSLGQAQ
+662 MKEDVSGYSLGQAQ

-714 KNGNITIAENADV
+714 KNGNITIAENAGV

-836 TSFAVGEKVQVMAT
+836 TSFAVGEKVQVMAN
-850 ANYGYTVKSLAIKD
+850 ASYGYTVKSLAIKD
-864 HADVQVDKK
+864 HADVQFDKK

-891 TLTGS
+891 TLTGN

-911 MPSKAYA
+911 MPSKAHA
-918 VTIYVDGV
+918 VSIYVDGV

-931 YSYNSG
+931 YSYDSG

-942 MTWIV
+942 ITWIV
-947 GDTLTFTYTTSGCR
+947 GDTLTFTYTTTDYR
-961 TDDDIYI
+961 TDDDMYV
-968 VITKTDG
+968 VITKKDG
-975 SVKEIQMSAGSFN
+975 SIKEIQMVGGSFN
-988 YTATATLEADWSSI
+988 YSATATLEADWASI

>member
-1 MKKTSKLALISLLA
+1 MKKTSKLAIISLLA

-23 GKESSKPSS
+23 GQESSKPSS

-38 GNSQTPS
+38 GS
-45 KPSTPTN
+45 
-52 NTGNSQTPSK
+52 SQTPSK

-69 APKPSY
+69 EPKPSY
-75 AITATEG
+75 AIKATEG
-82 EGYKVEGLPETAKE
+82 EGYKIEGLPQTAKE

-116 VGDVDCTLNDD
+116 AGDVDCTLNDD
-127 GSYSFTMPGEAV
+127 GSYSFTMPGKAV

-162 YYNPTLSFNVGD
+162 YYSPTLSFSVGD

-182 DFTLSSASSSFYAST
+182 DFTLTAANSNFYAST
-197 LGREAIFIN
+197 LGREAIYIN

-226 LSFTMPA
+226 LNFTMPA

-249 GDADKRINK
+249 GDADKRFNK

-263 APSGIKVFSSEK
+263 APSEIKVFSSEK

-354 KLTIVNGDVVTFNK
+354 KLTIVNGDVVTFAK

-389 NKVIKYDIQG
+389 DKVIKYDIQG
-399 ATNTAYS
+399 AENTASS
-406 TDTNIQFNMPGN
+406 TATNIIFEMPGN

-447 SSYSSFANEITS
+447 SSYSYYANEITS
-459 AYPGAILYVFATP
+459 ANPGAILYVFATA

-494 NYDTCFKLT
+494 TYDTCFKLT

-517 KNGSINIENTVGKD
+517 KNGSINIENKVGKD
-531 ETITEVKYYSSSY
+531 ENITEIKYYSSSY

-552 YNGFGANADVY
+552 NNGFGANADVY

-581 NGTKTTCKL
+581 NGTSTTCKV
-590 TNSYNGSYYNFKMP
+590 TNSYSGSYYNFKMP

-609 VSININVIKNG
+609 VSININVIQNG

-662 MKEDASGYSLGQAQ
+662 MKEDVSGYSLGQAQ
-676 IQGKDDTAVDVQENY
+676 IKGKDDTAVDVQENY

-714 KNGNITIAENADV
+714 KNGNITIAENAGV

-850 ANYGYTVKSLAIKD
+850 AGYGYTVKSLAIKD

-878 NTYYEFI
+878 NTYYEFV

-918 VTIYVDGV
+918 VTINVNGV

-931 YSYNSG
+931 YSYASG

-942 MTWIV
+942 ITWIV
-947 GDTLTFTYTTSGCR
+947 GDTLTFTYTTSDYR
-961 TDDDIYI
+961 TDDDIYV

-975 SVKEIQMSAGSFN
+975 SVKEIQMSAGYYN
-988 YTATATLEADWSSI
+988 YSATATLEADWASI